1 MISGSG
7 SANAAVVGTITIP
20 LMMRYGVPGT
30 FAAAVETAASMGGLI
45 DAADDGRRPPS

>member
-20 LMMRYGVPGT
+20 LMIPTACAGVRRRGRDLG
-30 FAAAVETAASMGGLI
+30 VDGGLI
-45 DAADDGRRPPS
+45 MPPMMGPPRS